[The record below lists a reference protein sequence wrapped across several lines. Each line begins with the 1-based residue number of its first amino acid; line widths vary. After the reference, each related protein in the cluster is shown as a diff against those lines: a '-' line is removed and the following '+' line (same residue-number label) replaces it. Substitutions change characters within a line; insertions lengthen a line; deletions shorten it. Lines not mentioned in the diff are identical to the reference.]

1 MRLAEALEQTVVG
14 ALRRMASAHGL
25 LYDDSTTRAELI
37 DRLAE
42 RLGDAT
48 YLAEQVRG
56 LSPDERSVLNEA
68 RAADGE
74 LRGLLLDRDHPGAAE
89 ALAERGLLFRLF
101 NAAGPL
107 RGEVFSA
114 PDELMALL
122 PEPPRVEGPPLAEPP
137 PQAERRASDPAFSLF
152 CLASTLG
159 RPTADLDTEVRQW
172 SEEPGGWA
180 WDARWTFLRHLGQSA
195 GLLVH
200 RADGVLAAAGGLPR
214 LLDNPSALAERLW
227 RPYVRDRAWSD
238 LVHAGFEAG
247 DELADTIRLRQAMV
261 DAIGGLP
268 EGGWFRL
275 DAFSEWLQR
284 TRPTLVREQLTARGL
299 VLRESPE
306 WSDLE
311 LRLLKY
317 IVLGPLY
324 WLGVVAAS
332 ADGATFC
339 RRGPTR
345 ASATEPCTWE
355 GAAELV
361 APPRAQLGTLL
372 DAERYLVLLER
383 GRPSRYHVVQ
393 SHVAAAL
400 GSGGSL
406 DECRRL
412 LVRLTAGGLPAGIE
426 ERLASWRQRF
436 GAFSVRPAVVVETR
450 SPADL
455 DEVIA
460 DERMRSFFHARIGPT
475 VAEVSAADALELAAA
490 LRDSGHLP
498 RVDAALRLAAEPRR
512 AYAGLVDE
520 QVLEFLLV
528 SLLAFQAAR
537 PERLGELEGALSL
550 LERLEHQFPPERLGQ
565 LRAAAARLAGELD
578 AARPLA
584 ARPKKPKRRKRRAL

>member
-1 MRLAEALEQTVVG
+1 VLLREGLEQSSVG

-25 LYDDSTTRAELI
+25 LHDDSTTRAELI
-37 DRLAE
+37 ERLAE
-42 RLGDAT
+42 RLGDPT
-48 YLAEQVRG
+48 YLSEQLRG
-56 LSPDERSVLNEA
+56 LSPDEEPVLNEA

-74 LRGLLLDRDHPGAAE
+74 LRGLLIDRDHPGAAE
-89 ALAERGLLFRLF
+89 SLAERGLLFRLF

-114 PDELMALL
+114 PDELLALL
-122 PEPPRVEGPPLAEPP
+122 PEPPTVAGPPLLEPP

-159 RPTADLDTEVRQW
+159 RPTADLDTEVRPW

-195 GLLVH
+195 GLLAP

-214 LLDNPSALAERLW
+214 LLDDPPALAERMV
-227 RPYVRDRAWSD
+227 RAYIRDRAWSE
-238 LVHAGFEAG
+238 LLHAGFEAG
-247 DELADTIRLRQAMV
+247 DELADTVRLRQALI
-261 DAIGGLP
+261 DAINGLQ
-268 EGGWFRL
+268 EGAWLRL

-284 TRPTLVREQLTARGL
+284 TRPTVMREQLTARGL
-299 VLRESPE
+299 VLLESAE
-306 WSDLE
+306 GSDLE
-311 LRLLKY
+311 QRLLKY
-317 IVLGPLY
+317 MVLGPLY

-332 ADGATFC
+332 ADGRLIS
-339 RRGPTR
+339 RRTGGHVGP
-345 ASATEPCTWE
+345 SEPCIWA

-372 DAERYLVLLER
+372 GAERYLVLLER
-383 GRPSRYHVVQ
+383 GRPSRYHLVQ

-412 LVRLTAGGLPAGIE
+412 LVRLSEGTLPPGIE

-436 GAFSVRPAVVVETR
+436 GAFSVRPAVVVEAR
-450 SPADL
+450 SQADL

-460 DERMRSFFHARIGPT
+460 DERLRPFFRARIGPT

-550 LERLEHQFPPERLGQ
+550 LERLERQFPPERLGQ

-578 AARPLA
+578 AARPPTS
-584 ARPKKPKRRKRRAL
+584 RPRKRKRRGTL